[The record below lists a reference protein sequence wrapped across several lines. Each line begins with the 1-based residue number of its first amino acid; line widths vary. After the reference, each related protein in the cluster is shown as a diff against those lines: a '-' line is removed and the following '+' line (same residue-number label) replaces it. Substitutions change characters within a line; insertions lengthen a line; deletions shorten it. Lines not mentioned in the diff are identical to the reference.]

1 MVPLRAKHFTALSW
15 GWGANTLI
23 IRSLCND
30 YHLLLRLR
38 LQRQMARCTEAIH
51 QTPKRNFV
59 FLPHLASSS
68 LHHFLPLLILHLFY
82 FNLSCYCSPRGQGL
96 TNVKKA
102 VPLKYI
108 GWQWTHY
115 PSYIPLAGAREG
127 RWKSTASSTSF
138 LDCCSA
144 EGIVFHSH
152 EEEPQSYLLLA
163 AQLLLITGHSTG
175 CSSRC
180 LESVSALFPI
190 ISLTAGTESLV
201 SCRLVLHDWL
211 KLV

>member
-23 IRSLCND
+23 FRSLCND

-82 FNLSCYCSPRGQGL
+82 FNLSCYSSPRGQGL
-96 TNVKKA
+96 SNVKNA
-102 VPLKYI
+102 VPQKYI

-115 PSYIPLAGAREG
+115 PSYIPSAGAREG
-127 RWKSTASSTSF
+127 RWKSTLPPPPSWTAALQKGSSSTGRASV
-138 LDCCSA
+138 LS
-144 EGIVFHSH
+144 
-152 EEEPQSYLLLA
+152 LA
-163 AQLLLITGHSTG
+163 G
-175 CSSRC
+175 CPAPARYR
-180 LESVSALFPI
+180 
-190 ISLTAGTESLV
+190 T
-201 SCRLVLHDWL
+201 
-211 KLV
+211 